1 MSVPPEIIDLVFSF
15 LQSDPT
21 TLAICSRAH
30 PSLSSSAERLLYADV
45 VVFDNEGNT
54 DKKDDRQTFLAS
66 ELHRLLIDSPHIA
79 NYIRKLEICLSSRAA
94 TGIAPILPM
103 LPWLDGIFVTATY
116 YGYWQCLSTEFLDA
130 FTNRLSSLKEV
141 SIIYFDYFPL
151 RVLDGCKTIKSIGL
165 HRWADDEIHENDLQ
179 VVPPVLDSLS
189 LHSWQPH
196 SLDSRFMDWARK
208 RIHSLRFLL
217 FHSSDGLAVNVV
229 LPELLRMC
237 SNSLISLEVNLSDG
251 VHNPISVDLSSVPHL
266 KDLTI
271 CANLHDCSTSQYRG
285 YQCAFQPA
293 IIQLLKTT
301 PCLDNLILKISN
313 SPWSGE
319 LQFNLTDWSPLL
331 TFFSR
336 SSDKFRHIELQLCH
350 ITSNT
355 GHLIPSVDTLPRLY
369 DSEIVSDLIAKGILE
384 ICSKEW
390 KLY

>member
-151 RVLDGCKTIKSIGL
+151 RVLDGCKAIKSIGL
-165 HRWADDEIHENDLQ
+165 HRWADDWIHENDLQ

-189 LHSWQPH
+189 LRSWQPH

-217 FHSSDGLAVNVV
+217 FHSSNGLAVNVV

-251 VHNPISVDLSSVPHL
+251 VHSPMFVDLSSVPHL

-271 CANLHDCSTSQYRG
+271 RSNLHNTRQGRKYWF
-285 YQCAFQPA
+285 AFPA
-293 IIQLLKTT
+293 IIQLLETT
-301 PCLDNLILKISN
+301 LCLNNLTLKISN
-313 SPWSGE
+313 SPLYDE
-319 LQFNLTDWSPLL
+319 LQFNLTYWSPLL

-336 SSDKFRHIELQLCH
+336 SSDKFRHIEIQLCH

-384 ICSKEW
+384 ICTNEW